1 MLSQRKE
8 EEDNSQSELM
18 RNPLSIETNTK
29 WLWSLLRAGK
39 LDQAVRGH
47 ELLKNKIKLGI
58 LIGKDAQFKKL
69 DEFITSLNSNDSN

>member
-1 MLSQRKE
+1 
-8 EEDNSQSELM
+8 M

-47 ELLKNKIKLGI
+47 ELLKNKIQLGI
-58 LIGKDAQFKKL
+58 MIG
-69 DEFITSLNSNDSN
+69 